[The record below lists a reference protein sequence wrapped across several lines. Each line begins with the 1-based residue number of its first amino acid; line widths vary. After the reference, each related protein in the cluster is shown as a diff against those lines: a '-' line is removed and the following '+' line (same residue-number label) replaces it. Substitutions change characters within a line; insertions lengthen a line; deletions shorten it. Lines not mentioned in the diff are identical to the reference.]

1 MTCWD
6 LSDAQHSFKADVQ
19 ERIQPSLE
27 LVHQPEINNKSKEEK
42 RSLNKLC
49 ALNFLRGLSL
59 GKARSIPHS
68 ALAHTDRRLSCGDV
82 PVY

>member
-19 ERIQPSLE
+19 ERIQPSIG

-42 RSLNKLC
+42 KEFEHTVCSE
-49 ALNFLRGLSL
+49 FPQRGSP
-59 GKARSIPHS
+59 GKSKKHS
-68 ALAHTDRRLSCGDV
+68 SPCSGSH
-82 PVY
+82 